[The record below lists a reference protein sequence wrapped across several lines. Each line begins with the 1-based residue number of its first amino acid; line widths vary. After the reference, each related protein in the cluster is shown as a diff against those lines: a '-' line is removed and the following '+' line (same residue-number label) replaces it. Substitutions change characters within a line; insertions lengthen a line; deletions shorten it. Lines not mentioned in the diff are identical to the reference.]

1 MSGPHSARYNTVA
14 MILHW
19 LIALAIITL
28 LAVGK
33 YMVDLPNDDPDKFTL
48 YQLHKS
54 TGLTVLALTLVRIL
68 WRLSHTVPALP
79 LAMPAWQRFAATAT
93 HYVFYF
99 MMLAIPLAGWAAVSS
114 SSSGI
119 PTIWFGL
126 FEVPH
131 LPGLQEAATR
141 KDLHEQA
148 KAAHEIL
155 GNLTILLLLLHVGAA
170 LKHHFWDRDDILSRM
185 LPFSR

>member
-1 MSGPHSARYNTVA
+1 MRYNAVA

-33 YMVDLPNDDPDKFTL
+33 YMVDLPNDDPDKFVL

-54 TGLTVLALTLVRIL
+54 TGLTVLALTLVRIF
-68 WRLSHTVPALP
+68 WRLSHTVPPLP
-79 LAMPAWQRFAATAT
+79 PTMQAWQRWAAMAT
-93 HYVFYF
+93 HHVFYF
-99 MMLAIPLAGWAAVSS
+99 MMLAIPLTGWSVASS

-119 PTIWFGL
+119 PTMWFGL

-131 LPGLQEAATR
+131 LPLLQDATNR
-141 KDLHEQA
+141 KELHEQA
-148 KAAHEIL
+148 VAAHEIL
-155 GNLTILLLLLHVGAA
+155 GNLTILLLLLHIGAA

-185 LPFSR
+185 LPLSRS